1 MSLTHHNYYE
11 DREYVS
17 NSMLSNI
24 SVSPEYFKHMYDN
37 QQSPTPAM
45 KLGSAIHMMILEPMK
60 FTQHYAIQ
68 PKFDKRTKQ
77 GKIDSAEFEK
87 QNQFKTII
95 SESDYALCEQ
105 ICFTAMRDDTVSKL
119 LQNGEAEKIITWTN
133 KSYDV
138 KCKGM
143 LDYHRDNMII
153 DIKTTKDCSYN
164 GFMKSMR
171 QYKYHKQAAFY
182 MDAVKADRFF
192 IIAIEKTAPFAINI
206 FELGD
211 DMIEEGR
218 DMYNSELEIYKYCM
232 DNDYWPGTGYDPLN
246 NKSERTIHIL
256 SNNYEI

>member
-37 QQSPTPAM
+37 QQSPTTAM

-105 ICFTAMRDDTVSKL
+105 ICFTVMREIQFVSCYKTVKQKKL
-119 LQNGEAEKIITWTN
+119 LLG
-133 KSYDV
+133 
-138 KCKGM
+138 
-143 LDYHRDNMII
+143 L
-153 DIKTTKDCSYN
+153 
-164 GFMKSMR
+164 
-171 QYKYHKQAAFY
+171 
-182 MDAVKADRFF
+182 
-192 IIAIEKTAPFAINI
+192 INH
-206 FELGD
+206 
-211 DMIEEGR
+211 M
-218 DMYNSELEIYKYCM
+218 
-232 DNDYWPGTGYDPLN
+232 TLN
-246 NKSERTIHIL
+246 VRVC
-256 SNNYEI
+256 